1 MTNEQNNKSNGDGI
15 HGWRIGSYTVIEEIG
30 RGGMGVV
37 YKAYDTS
44 LDREVAI
51 KVLPDNLE
59 EDNDF
64 AKRFVR
70 EARSAAKVD
79 HPGIVQV
86 YQAGRAPGGSG
97 GNICF
102 IAMQYVDGE
111 SLDELIKREGRLKPL
126 KALTIAASIA
136 EALGSAH
143 SSGIVHRDIKSSN
156 VLIRSD
162 GKIKVTDFG
171 LATLMDDNRGRI
183 TQTGAYLGTPEYS
196 SPEQCEGGEVDGRSD
211 IYSLGV
217 VLYEMLSGRVPF
229 EARTPLKLFK
239 QIAYELPPA
248 IEKLVPSLPNEVCN
262 LLDKMLQK
270 KCEKRHQDC
279 RELLADID
287 RARESLGATK
297 QRGRTKQR
305 RRRGRSGGSSSP
317 RKMLGVLALVV
328 IFLGAG
334 LGGTMA
340 FLGGGQDESPKTGK
354 PSVPPVI
361 GQELDVGVAIFDLDK
376 LTGDANSDWL
386 SHGVPRILT
395 SKLSGCS
402 GLSLFARSKTRDA
415 FLDAGRSSSS
425 AAKNLGARLAV
436 TGSFV
441 SEAGKLRI
449 DLQVED
455 TNTGKVARAVTVSG
469 EMMNVMFLI
478 DQLGSELRGRF
489 DGLLSEL
496 KGGQNS
502 FAAAKTP
509 GASDCL
515 FLAMVPK
522 SQAKGARRANGIEAD
537 SENRKRGKMLQE
549 APGLGAAFGKKDNSL
564 AAGAGGGKM
573 TKPQERKAVA
583 AAVADT
589 GTEGGKIGKPEGQ
602 KFAADKL
609 AVEKLHS
616 SDMSRSEV
624 PPSPALKKTGRGL
637 GSPRA
642 DRICE
647 ALRLRF
653 EGLEKLERAQ
663 SAGDFKEALTKLR
676 ASIKLIPEQRG
687 MKEIIKRAQSGAS
700 QQ

>member
-1 MTNEQNNKSNGDGI
+1 MTTEQNTKSSGDGI
-15 HGWRIGSYTVIEEIG
+15 KGWRIGSYTVIEEIG

-37 YKAYDTS
+37 YKAYDSS

-51 KVLPDNLE
+51 KVLPDNLD
-59 EDNDF
+59 EDSDF

-86 YQAGRAPGGSG
+86 YQAGRAPGGAG

-171 LATLMDDNRGRI
+171 LATLMDDSRGRI

-248 IEKLVPSLPNEVCN
+248 IEELVPSLPNEICN
-262 LLDKMLQK
+262 LLEKMLQK
-270 KCEKRHQDC
+270 KREKRHQDC
-279 RELLADID
+279 SGLLADID

-297 QRGRTKQR
+297 KRGRTKQR
-305 RRRGRSGGSSSP
+305 RRRGRSRGGTSK
-317 RKMLGVLALVV
+317 RKMLGALALVV
-328 IFLGAG
+328 ILLSAG

-340 FLGGGQDESPKTGK
+340 FLGGGQENPENNAKLPISWVNEGK
-354 PSVPPVI
+354 
-361 GQELDVGVAIFDLDK
+361 LDIGVAIFDLDK

-415 FLDAGRSSSS
+415 FRDAGRSSSS
-425 AAKNLGARLAV
+425 AAKTLGARLAV

-469 EMMNVMFLI
+469 EMTNVMSLI

-496 KGGQNS
+496 QGAENK
-502 FAAAKTP
+502 FALAPTP
-509 GASDCL
+509 EARACL
-515 FLAMVPK
+515 FLAMAKERK
-522 SQAKGARRANGIEAD
+522 SAKDESAKRKADRAEKG
-537 SENRKRGKMLQE
+537 S
-549 APGLGAAFGKKDNSL
+549 PGSLG
-564 AAGAGGGKM
+564 GAGGLRIASEKE
-573 TKPQERKAVA
+573 PRKGEF
-583 AAVADT
+583 DSN
-589 GTEGGKIGKPEGQ
+589 
-602 KFAADKL
+602 AADKAVFEKSEGSAPAPKHSGML
-609 AVEKLHS
+609 AASKKLQRGRS
-616 SDMSRSEV
+616 NRSR
-624 PPSPALKKTGRGL
+624 AQ
-637 GSPRA
+637 
-642 DRICE
+642 RICE

-653 EGLEKLERAQ
+653 EGIEMLERAKV
-663 SAGDFKEALTKLR
+663 AEDFTGALKKLR
-676 ASIKLIPEQRG
+676 ASLKLIPGQLG
-687 MKEIIKRAQSGAS
+687 MQKIIKRAQGGAG